1 MDTHQDPQSELRSL
15 KERFERRQQ
24 ADPVGYPSIS
34 SFQLFSRFEKEF
46 AQGLLLQKRFG
57 DLAGVRLL
65 EIGAGSGANVLSF
78 LQLGLQ
84 RSNYYANELVPSL
97 AEQLLRF
104 IPSQQVFVG
113 DAAALSDTEKY
124 DVVYASTVFSSVLNK
139 DLARAIAGKMW
150 KVTKSGGMVLWYDIR
165 VDSPKNPDVRGIPL
179 NEIKQLFP
187 EAAGYQAQR
196 ITLAPPIGRRVGRL
210 YNFLNF
216 PFLRSHLLVAILKD

>member
-104 IPSQQVFVG
+104 IPSQQVFIG

-139 DLARAIAGKMW
+139 DLASAIAGKMW
-150 KVTKSGGMVLWYDIR
+150 KLTKPGGMVLWYDIR
-165 VDSPKNPDVRGIPL
+165 VNNPKNPDVRGIPL
-179 NEIKQLFP
+179 KEIKQLFP